1 MLSNVYAVLVAYE
14 TDLKQLGRVLGA
26 VSKQCQFVVAD
37 NSDDEGQAKEISACV
52 INHGGHYLSMD
63 GNRGIG
69 SAQNRAINVAW
80 SLGADA
86 VLLLDDDSL
95 PANDLVERL
104 VTCSESL
111 GHAVVVGAN
120 ALDSDGLEISNARHI
135 SGPVPIC
142 RDMMSSGT
150 LIRHDIFKR
159 VGPFDDS
166 LFIDCVDFDWGWR
179 AQSMGIALR
188 LCRATAIT
196 HRLGQGRIAGICYPS
211 PIRHYFQYRN
221 ILHMMTRPHTPWIW
235 RLSQLP
241 KLLIK
246 LLLIPLLM
254 PEKVLRLRF
263 AFAGIRDAIKGRSGP
278 WPGSKSRN
286 ERGLKVL

>member
-1 MLSNVYAVLVAYE
+1 MLSNVYAVIVAYE
-14 TDLKQLGRVLGA
+14 TDPNQLDRILATVANQCGFVL
-26 VSKQCQFVVAD
+26 AD
-37 NSDDEGQAKEISACV
+37 NSDDGALAREIAACV
-52 INHGGHYLSMD
+52 VHHGGHYLCMD

-69 SAQNRAINVAW
+69 LAQNRAINVAW

-86 VLLLDDDSL
+86 VLLLDDDSM
-95 PANDLVERL
+95 PANDLVECL

-120 ALDSDGLEISNARHI
+120 ALDSGGLEISNARHI
-135 SGPVPIC
+135 SGPLPSC

-150 LIRHDIFKR
+150 LIRHEIFDR

-179 AQSMGIALR
+179 AQRMGIALR

-196 HRLGQGRIAGICYPS
+196 HRLGEGCIAGVSYPS

-221 ILHMMTRPHTPWIW
+221 ILRMMTRPHTPLIW
-235 RLSQLP
+235 RLSQFL
-241 KLLIK
+241 KLSIK

-254 PEKVLRLRF
+254 PEKVRRLRF
-263 AFAGIRDAIKGRSGP
+263 AFAGIRDAIKGRAGP

-286 ERGLKVL
+286 ERGLRVL